1 MLRLFVSTLALVTVT
16 FTAVAQEAGYSEVRV
31 APSRVPPASMKA
43 AEKEAPGVRFL
54 VVFRDN
60 EKGYR
65 FVGKAADGRT
75 YSVRVDRDGSV
86 EFRHIFTDVA
96 PGKLPRQVAT
106 TVRDEVAR
114 NKDLA
119 GFRPERTSRVE
130 RFNARKNEVTTYYE
144 VFGHTPDNIHPRI
157 EVDTSGKLLKVDTSF
172 IPSLEDFARYEP
184 VAARVV
190 PPAVVQGITTA
201 APEIRLTKVFR
212 VTTRDVPGVR
222 YEAFGRVDR
231 RRGAQVST
239 DADGTPL
246 VLSVSIPLNQVPRA
260 VRGAVDH
267 ETATDKRLVGF
278 WPAEARLR
286 HVITTGKDLY
296 EFFGDSG
303 DGEPLH
309 VWVDEAGKV
318 FTMRDIEEPMR
329 EEAGFVIA
337 RTRPRDGAA
346 ASGFSV
352 LAARYGV
359 DHHWIDVTDDLL
371 KAAGEG
377 LKEFKP
383 DGLPDPAVGRHKTLM
398 VLFSVDGKVGLA
410 EVRDDVALS
419 LDAPRDTST
428 LAPDPGRGFALLAA
442 HFGFDEK
449 WQDVTAAVRSKIS
462 GDRLD
467 FLPAQAGLPDPAPGE
482 PKAIAV
488 AYASGGKVGLYVQ
501 SQWRS
506 PNLPPDAPPVNSGTL
521 LARSIEF
528 PKKPSLVSFTSDGR
542 NLVVGVEDGSVRVL
556 DAVSGREVHRLDG
569 DKPGWHPVA
578 VSADVALIA
587 SGGTDGVVRLWDVRA
602 EREKAV
608 LRGHTDKLQRLAF
621 SPTRRHLAS
630 TSWDKTVRLWDV
642 ATGREVR
649 RFEGH
654 TDFVDGL
661 KFTPDG
667 RQIVTAGWDRTVRIW
682 DVATG
687 HEARKIETTGDVLS
701 DVDLSKTG
709 RDIFFGAKDGLL
721 RWWQPASNREP
732 AVVNTYTDCEWACVP
747 LPDGHRVLVSDKIA
761 AVLWDCRTAHPVLRL
776 EKHTG
781 ASPALRLHPTDVALR
796 PVAKTRPSR
805 SGTCP
810 TWDTSHPGGRF
821 PPAGLSNPCRNPL

>member
-1 MLRLFVSTLALVTVT
+1 VLRLSFPTLAFVTIT

-31 APSRVPPASMKA
+31 APSRVPAAFMKA
-43 AEKEAPGVRFL
+43 AEKEAPGVHFL
-54 VVFRDN
+54 VVFRDD

-75 YSVRVDRDGSV
+75 YSVRVDREGSV
-86 EFRHIFTDVA
+86 EFRHISTDVA
-96 PGKLPRQVAT
+96 PGKLPRPVAA

-119 GFRPERTSRVE
+119 GFQPERTSWVE
-130 RFNARKNEVTTYYE
+130 RFNARKNEVTTFYE
-144 VFGHTPDNIHPRI
+144 VFGHTPGNIHPRI
-157 EVDTSGKLLKVDTSF
+157 EVNTSGKLVRVDTSF
-172 IPSLEDFARYEP
+172 IPSTSDYTKREPLNARD
-184 VAARVV
+184 V
-190 PPAVVQGITTA
+190 PPAVLQGIA
-201 APEIRLTKVFR
+201 DAVPGIQIARVFR
-212 VTTRDVPGVR
+212 VTNRGTTDVG
-222 YEAFGRVDR
+222 YEAYGRVGR
-231 RRGAQVST
+231 GRGAEVVMGANGRPLTVAVS
-239 DADGTPL
+239 
-246 VLSVSIPLNQVPRA
+246 VLMREVPRA
-260 VRGAVDH
+260 ALEAITRASRTEKNLASFRPTEARQLRLVALDEDRYQFFGDGPDGQPLDVRVDARGAVTVVSDTG
-267 ETATDKRLVGF
+267 E
-278 WPAEARLR
+278 
-286 HVITTGKDLY
+286 VI
-296 EFFGDSG
+296 
-303 DGEPLH
+303 
-309 VWVDEAGKV
+309 
-318 FTMRDIEEPMR
+318 R
-329 EEAGFVIA
+329 EEAGIA
-337 RTRPRDGAA
+337 APRAREEGAVA

-359 DHHWIDVTDDLL
+359 DHHWIDVTDDLR

-383 DGLPDPAVGRHKTLM
+383 AGLPDPAFGRHKTLV
-398 VLFSVDGKVGLA
+398 VLFSVDGNAGLA
-410 EVRDDVALS
+410 EVRDDVAVS

-428 LAPDPGRGFALLAA
+428 LAPVPSHGFALLAA
-442 HFGFDEK
+442 RFGFDEK

-467 FLPAQAGLPDPAPGE
+467 FLPAHAGLPDPAPGE

-488 AYASGGKVGLYVQ
+488 AYASEGKVGLYVQ

-528 PKKPSLVSFTSDGR
+528 PQKPSLVSFTSDGR

-578 VSADVALIA
+578 VSADGALIA
-587 SGGTDGVVRLWDVRA
+587 SGGTDGVVRLWNVRA
-602 EREKAV
+602 EREKSV

-667 RQIVTAGWDRTVRIW
+667 RQVVTAAWDRSVRIW

-687 HEARKIETTGDVLS
+687 REARKIETTGDVLS

-709 RDIFFGAKDGLL
+709 RDIFFGSKDGLL
-721 RWWQPASNREP
+721 RWWQPAANREP
-732 AVVNTYTDCEWACVP
+732 AVVNTYTDCEWAGAP
-747 LPDGHRVLVSDKIA
+747 LPDGHRVLVADKVA
-761 AVLWDCRTAHPVLRL
+761 AAIWDCRTAHPVLRL
-776 EKHTG
+776 EKHIGRVTG
-781 ASPALRLHPTDVALR
+781 LAVAPNGR
-796 PVAKTRPSR
+796 RAATCSEDKTLKVWNLPDL
-805 SGTCP
+805 G
-810 TWDTSHPGGRF
+810 H
-821 PPAGLSNPCRNPL
+821 